1 MNIGKFSL
9 KNKYFVLS
17 FAIAIVLFGLYAKTT
32 LKTQLSPDT
41 NAPMT
46 TVIVQYPGAS
56 AQDVVKDIVE
66 PMEDEFGALEGISR
80 IKSTSQDNIASIK
93 LEFNYGIDIDQAA
106 IDVQNSINGIKGKLP
121 ATMKEPKVLKFSTSD
136 KPVATVSLSSDSV
149 DLKDVRQLAEDKIGF
164 DFQLVEGVA
173 SINLFGGNITEV
185 QIKLDKNKLNAYGLT
200 IDQIA
205 KILSQN
211 NIKAPGGKLIENK
224 REILIRVE
232 ESFRNVDDIRK
243 LRIPLADGNMIYLED
258 IADVNV
264 SIEELESAYKFDGKD
279 SIAVMITKKSDAN
292 TVEVVQNIKKEL
304 ENLKIKYPF
313 IDFKIAQDDSIF
325 TTQMVDNMTSSVFL
339 ALLFTVLII
348 ILFISNVSQS
358 FVISVSMPLV
368 FMTTL
373 GLMKMFDMKLDMV
386 TLSALILSIG
396 FVVDGAIV
404 VVENIMTHYHDL
416 GKDIITAAID
426 GTQEITLPSM
436 AGAITTLIVLVPL
449 LFIQGFVGEM
459 FRPLAST
466 VIFAISSSIVIAL
479 VIIPLFTVILNKFK
493 FRKTEN
499 FFKVATVPFNK
510 VMGRLLDFY
519 VTLLRISLK
528 YKLAM
533 YVVVI
538 ALLVLSA
545 RFLAVNG
552 VEMLPK
558 FDSGTSYVSVEM
570 EPGTALHDTTEA
582 VAVIEKILSEEKNVT
597 GYDTQIGYERDS
609 NLLSDFGIMGTNQ
622 AVITINLNPRTERK
636 ETIWSFQERLRAKI
650 AQIPDIKRFVVKEK
664 GGTASSSSS
673 APLDIRISGPDPK
686 LLYDIATDLEE
697 EIKAVEGT
705 TNIYKSFN
713 MDNLQLT
720 IKMNN
725 ARAQE
730 LGLTNA
736 VIAQQIYNSIEGI
749 KNTTMDLEEADNVN
763 ISVEYMDQYRQSIDN
778 LLDVYISTP
787 LGAKVPLRELAS
799 VDIGN
804 RANII
809 TKENLE
815 YTIDILGYTHTRAFS
830 HITRDIQKILK
841 TYPLPSGYSVGLTGE
856 NEDMGDSM
864 KDMLFLLALAII
876 FVYLV
881 LVPQFESFIHP
892 ITIMASIPLVII
904 GIAPA
909 LGIAGKFISM
919 PVLLGFILLAGT
931 VVNNA
936 ILVVDQAI
944 KNQNQGMS
952 IEDSVITAVKS
963 RYRPIMMT
971 ALSDVVGMLPLAL
984 QLALGS
990 ERFSPLAIAVVG
1002 GMLAATFL
1010 TMMVIPVIYATFEG
1024 IKMKH
1029 VKVLP
1034 LSENNVPQ

>member
-1 MNIGKFSL
+1 MNIGQFSL

-66 PMEDEFGALEGISR
+66 PMEDEFGALEGISK

-106 IDVQNSINGIKGKLP
+106 IDVQNSINGIRGKLP

-136 KPVATVSLSSDSV
+136 KPVATVSLNSDSV
-149 DLKDVRQLAEDKIGF
+149 DLKDIRQLAEDKIGF

-173 SINLFGGNITEV
+173 SINLFGGNVTEV
-185 QIKLDKNKLNAYGLT
+185 QIKLNKNKLNAYGLT

-205 KILSQN
+205 LILSQN
-211 NIKAPGGKLIENK
+211 NIKAPGGKLIDNK

-232 ESFRNVDDIRK
+232 ESFQDIDDIRK
-243 LRIPLADGNMIYLED
+243 LRISLADGNMIYLED

-264 SIEELESAYKFDGKD
+264 SIEELESAYKYDGKD

-313 IDFKIAQDDSIF
+313 IDFKIAQDDSVF
-325 TTQMVDNMTSSVFL
+325 TTQMIDNMTSSVFL
-339 ALLFTVLII
+339 ALLFTMLII

-358 FVISVSMPLV
+358 LVISVSMPLV

-404 VVENIMTHYHDL
+404 VVENIMTHYNDL
-416 GKDIITAAID
+416 GKDIVTAAID
-426 GTQEITLPSM
+426 GTKEITLPSI
-436 AGAITTLIVLVPL
+436 AGATTTLIVLVPL

-499 FFKVATVPFNK
+499 FIKIATVPFNK
-510 VMGRLLDFY
+510 MMNKLLDFY
-519 VTLLRISLK
+519 VTLLKFSLR

-533 YVVVI
+533 YAVVI
-538 ALLVLSA
+538 ALLILSA
-545 RFLAVNG
+545 KFLIANG
-552 VEMLPK
+552 VEMLPQ

-570 EPGTALHDTTEA
+570 EPGTALNDTTEA
-582 VAVIEKILSEEKNVT
+582 VDVIEKILSEEKNVT

-636 ETIWSFQERLRAKI
+636 ETIWDFQERLRAEIVKT
-650 AQIPDIKRFVVKEK
+650 PDIKRFVVKEK

-673 APLDIRISGPDPK
+673 APLDIRISGPDQK
-686 LLYDIATDLEE
+686 LLYDIAADLEE
-697 EIKAVEGT
+697 RIKTVKGT

-713 MDNLQLT
+713 MDNGQLT

-725 ARAQE
+725 ARVQE

-736 VIAQQIYNSIEGI
+736 VVAKRIYNSIEGI
-749 KNTTMDLEEADNVN
+749 KDTTMDLEEADNVN
-763 ISVEYMDQYRQSIDN
+763 ISVEYMDQYRQTVDN

-787 LGAKVPLRELAS
+787 LGVRVPLRELAS
-799 VDIGN
+799 IDIGN

-830 HITRDIQKILK
+830 HITKDIEKILK

-864 KDMLFLLALAII
+864 KDMLFLLALAVI

-881 LVPQFESFIHP
+881 LVPQFKSFIHP

-944 KNQNQGMS
+944 GNQSQGMS
-952 IEDSVITAVKS
+952 VEDSVITAVKS

-1010 TMMVIPVIYATFEG
+1010 TMIVIPVIYVTFEK
-1024 IKMKH
+1024 IKSKLIKPVSTSVDVIIH
-1029 VKVLP
+1029 
-1034 LSENNVPQ
+1034 